1 MAKVVLCGMG
11 AIGTEILS
19 YLLKRSHE
27 VVGVVDTDPQKVGRT
42 AAELTGLPLAVRV
55 AGSIKEV
62 ALDGADVVI
71 FSTRSRIPDIV
82 DDISFA
88 ASAGADVVTTSE
100 EMAYPAYAGGEAA
113 AALDW
118 LAKEKGVTILGV
130 GVIPGFVMVWVPALV
145 ISAS

>member
-42 AAELTGLPLAVRV
+42 AAELTGLPLAVWV

-88 ASAGADVVTTSE
+88 ASAGADVVTTAE
-100 EMAYPAYAGGEAA
+100 EMG
-113 AALDW
+113 
-118 LAKEKGVTILGV
+118 
-130 GVIPGFVMVWVPALV
+130 
-145 ISAS
+145 